1 MGTIEKKQTIP
12 EQPGIRITDQ
22 LMIPEEELTFTASRS
37 GGPGG
42 QNVNKVS
49 TRITLWFDVFGSPSL
64 SEGQKQ
70 QITQKLPTRINKAGI
85 LWVTAQQTRSQASNK
100 ELAKSR
106 LAELLA
112 QALQNPIQRKRTRI
126 PQRVQEHRLES
137 KKKRGRLKRDRSP
150 KILLDS

>member
-1 MGTIEKKQTIP
+1 MIP
-12 EQPGIRITDQ
+12 EQPGLKITDQ
-22 LMIPEEELTFTASRS
+22 LMIPEEELSFTASRS

-49 TRITLWFDVFGSPSL
+49 TRITLWFDVLGSSSL

-70 QITQKLPTRINKAGI
+70 QITQRLPTRINKVGM

-112 QALQNPIQRKRTRI
+112 QALQNPIKRKRTRI

-137 KKKRGRLKRDRSP
+137 KKKRGRLKRNRSP
-150 KILLDS
+150 RISLDS